1 MFEAEKSPAGNN
13 RSQGDD
19 ANLVDVSARAYL
31 RIDVI
36 ERSPIT
42 VEEYPDSGATTY
54 TWPEASLKARNR
66 KPVSDLIDYLMDV
79 VLGISNAQKSEQ
91 VGWREQGGEVYPLTL
106 IKISA
111 GAMHSARRARL
122 VELMAAVPVM
132 LTSRALPEQ
141 NMPWL
146 SPEACEKV
154 MKRLDEL
161 LLTLGG
167 RVVAIPIDITVD
179 DMVVG
184 TLSGTYAHGKPL
196 EDLDPKFETYVGRVV
211 NTLTDPPGF
220 VIREIDS
227 KKKRTIRAA
236 VNALDLD
243 QLNAWV
249 RDKQLIAVDV
259 ATTITAKGVINH
271 ELVKV
276 QESFPDPRTS
286 LEKRLA

>member
-1 MFEAEKSPAGNN
+1 MFGVEKEPAGLDG
-13 RSQGDD
+13 SEGGD
-19 ANLVDVSARAYL
+19 ANLVDVSAKAFL
-31 RIDVI
+31 RISVI
-36 ERSPIT
+36 EKSPVR
-42 VEEYPDSGATTY
+42 VEKSSDSGATTY

-66 KPVSDLIDYLMDV
+66 KPVSDLIEYLLDM

-91 VGWREQGGEVYPLTL
+91 VGWREHGGEICPLTL
-106 IKISA
+106 FKISA
-111 GAMHSARRARL
+111 GAMHSARCARL
-122 VELMAAVPVM
+122 VELMAAVPVL

-141 NMPWL
+141 SMPWL
-146 SPEACEKV
+146 SPEAREKV

-211 NTLTDPPGF
+211 NMLTDPPGF
-220 VIREIDS
+220 AMREIDS
-227 KKKRTIRAA
+227 KKKLTIRAA
-236 VNALDLD
+236 ANALDID

-249 RDKQLIAVDV
+249 RDKQPIAVDV
-259 ATTITAKGVINH
+259 ATTVTAKGVINH

-276 QESFPDPRTS
+276 QEAFS
-286 LEKRLA
+286 